1 MSRTRGTL
9 AQRIS
14 LLAVAVAVITAL
26 VAGALSFTLVRTSG
40 ERSARQ
46 TLAAL
51 ADAAEATGESAA
63 NALAGQQRARRMLNA
78 LHVQFAS

>member
-26 VAGALSFTLVRTSG
+26 VAGVLSFTLVRQSG
-40 ERSARQ
+40 VRSARQ
-46 TLAAL
+46 TLSAL
-51 ADAAEATGESAA
+51 ADAAKATGESAQT
-63 NALAGQQRARRMLNA
+63 ALAGQQRAR
-78 LHVQFAS
+78 